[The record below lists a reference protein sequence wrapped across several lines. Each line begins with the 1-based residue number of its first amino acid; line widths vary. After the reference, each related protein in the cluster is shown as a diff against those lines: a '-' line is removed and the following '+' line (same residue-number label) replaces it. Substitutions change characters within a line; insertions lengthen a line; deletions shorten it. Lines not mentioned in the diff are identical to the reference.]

1 MSNPAQAFYKTEAA
15 QDGRMKDYPTPWQRK
30 TMWAALTAFFV
41 VLLIIIVGAVIWTGA
56 NIISFLQPILIPVA
70 IAGILTYLL
79 DPLVTKM
86 SRGTLSRTKAI
97 ALLFALAFFAL
108 GGLVAWLVP
117 TISIQSAN
125 FAKQVPAYTE
135 KARDRIVDLIYRF
148 DQTFGLLGGAHG
160 KSASTSLTNWLIGT
174 ASPTPHEQPT
184 ATAAPSPKGPA
195 TPQGIAPGSETIA
208 PSPPK
213 LTTAERQ
220 RIQAYVEKQMPNL
233 QRALPTLMDRLWEV
247 LKKSIGGFLGVT
259 GFLLSLILVPIY
271 LFFLLNEKPRIE
283 KRWKEYLPLRASPL
297 RDEVAEALSEINKY
311 VTAYFRGQLL
321 VCLVDGVLIGTALTL
336 IGLNFAPLI
345 GLLVV
350 ILTMVPYIGIIV
362 CWVPAVLIAAFQ
374 WGDWLHPIGVTL
386 IFIVIQNLEGIFYAP
401 RIVGNYV
408 GLHPM
413 TVIVSIF
420 VWGLIIGG
428 VLGPLLAVPLT
439 ATIKVLLARY
449 VWGRRLREEVMESIE
464 EVAAIEESKAATQ
477 P

>member
-1 MSNPAQAFYKTEAA
+1 MN
-15 QDGRMKDYPTPWQRK
+15 DYPTAWQRK
-30 TMWAALTAFFV
+30 MMWSALTAFCV
-41 VLLIIIVGAVIWTGA
+41 VLLVVIVGTVIWTSA
-56 NIISFLQPILIPVA
+56 NILSFLQPILIPVA

-79 DPLVTKM
+79 DPLVTRM
-86 SRGTLSRTKAI
+86 SRGTLNRTKAVV
-97 ALLFALAFFAL
+97 LLFAIAFFAL
-108 GGLVAWLVP
+108 GGLLGWLVP

-148 DQTFGLLGGAHG
+148 DQTFGLFGGAHG
-160 KSASTSLTNWLIGT
+160 KSASTSLTNLLIGPGSS
-174 ASPTPHEQPT
+174 SPQPQPT
-184 ATAAPSPKGPA
+184 ATAAASPAASQAVTSA
-195 TPQGIAPGSETIA
+195 TETIA
-208 PSPPK
+208 PSPTK

-220 RIQAYVEKQMPNL
+220 RIQAYVEKQIPTL
-233 QRALPTLMDRLWEV
+233 QRALPTLAEKFWGI
-247 LKKSIGGFLGVT
+247 LKQSIGGFLGVT

-271 LFFLLNEKPRIE
+271 LFFLLKEKPRIE
-283 KRWKEYLPLRASPL
+283 KRWKDYLPLRASPFK
-297 RDEVAEALSEINKY
+297 DEVAEVLSEINKY
-311 VTAYFRGQLL
+311 ITAYFRGQLL
-321 VCLVDGVLIGTALTL
+321 VCVVDGVLIGTALTL
-336 IGLNFAPLI
+336 LGLNFAPLI
-345 GLLVV
+345 GLMVV
-350 ILTMVPYIGIIV
+350 VLTMVPYLGIII

-374 WGDWLHPIGVTL
+374 WGDWAHPIWVTV

-449 VWGRRLREEVMESIE
+449 VWGRRLREEVLESIE
-464 EVAAIEESKAATQ
+464 EIPVVAESEVATHS
-477 P
+477 

>member
-1 MSNPAQAFYKTEAA
+1 MNIS
-15 QDGRMKDYPTPWQRK
+15 DYPTPWQRK
-30 TMWAALTAFFV
+30 MMWAALTAFCV
-41 VLLIIIVGAVIWTGA
+41 VLLILIIGTVIWASA
-56 NIISFLQPILIPVA
+56 NVISFLQPILIPVA
-70 IAGILTYLL
+70 IAVILTYLL

-86 SRGTLSRTKAI
+86 SRGTLSRTKAV
-97 ALLFALAFFAL
+97 ALLFAIAFFAL
-108 GGLVAWLVP
+108 GGLAAWLIP

-125 FAKQVPAYTE
+125 FARQVPAYTE
-135 KARDRIVDLIYRF
+135 RARDYVVDLIYRF
-148 DQTFGLLGGAHG
+148 DQTFGFLGSGRA
-160 KSASTSLTNWLIGT
+160 KSASTSFTNWLIGSAPSASPHAQPT
-174 ASPTPHEQPT
+174 ASPGPT
-184 ATAAPSPKGPA
+184 ASGTAPA
-195 TPQGIAPGSETIA
+195 AETIA
-208 PSPPK
+208 PSAPK

-233 QRALPTLMDRLWEV
+233 QQALPTLMEKFWDI

-271 LFFLLNEKPRIE
+271 LFFLLNEKPRIQQHW
-283 KRWKEYLPLRASPL
+283 REYLPLRASPF
-297 RDEVAEALSEINKY
+297 RDEVAELLSEINSY

-321 VCLVDGVLIGTALTL
+321 VCLVDGILIGAALML
-336 IGLNFAPLI
+336 LGLNFAPVI
-345 GLLVV
+345 GALVV
-350 ILTMVPYIGIIV
+350 VLTMVPYIGIII

-374 WGDWLHPIGVTL
+374 WGDWAHPIWVTV

-449 VWGRRLREEVMESIE
+449 VWGPRLRERVMESIE
-464 EVAAIEESKAATQ
+464 DVPVVKESEAATRS
-477 P
+477 